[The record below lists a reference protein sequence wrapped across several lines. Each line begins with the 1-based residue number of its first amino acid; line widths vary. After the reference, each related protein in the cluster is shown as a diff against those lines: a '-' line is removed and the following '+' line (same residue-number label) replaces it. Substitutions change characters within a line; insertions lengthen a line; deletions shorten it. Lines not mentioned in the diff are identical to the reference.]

1 MALHLG
7 SSPNLK
13 VSLGGVLHSMTGKPY
28 EDAIYVMDGP
38 VAFNG
43 TSDYIETGIKLGEVD
58 SDYTILVDVADFLKT
73 GSQCTILNYMNEIS
87 PYPGLVVRMSGAE
100 IEATLGVG
108 GRLFLTTGLNAS
120 PCRLAFVRDTTR
132 NKYIGYWTIN
142 GAINSAIGS
151 NVFHTS
157 PQTLTIG
164 SSKNASN
171 APWRFFNG
179 TINSFKLYDKV
190 LPEERI
196 TKFLKGGSK

>member
-1 MALHLG
+1 MALYLG
-7 SSPNLK
+7 NSPKLK
-13 VSLGGVLHSMTGKPY
+13 VGIGGVLHSMTAKTY
-28 EDAIYVMDGP
+28 EDAIYVMNGP

-58 SDYTILVDVADFLKT
+58 RDYTILVDVTDIIVT
-73 GSQCTILNYMNEIS
+73 GGKHTILNYMNEVS
-87 PYPGLVVRMSGAE
+87 PYPGLVVLIPGTE
-100 IEATLGVG
+100 VEATLGSAG
-108 GRLFLTTGLNAS
+108 TIFKTTGLNAS

-171 APWRFFNG
+171 VPWRFFNG
-179 TINSFKLYDKV
+179 TIDSFKLYDKV
-190 LPEERI
+190 LPEARI
-196 TKFLKGGSK
+196 LKFLKGVNK

>member
-13 VSLGGVLHSMTGKPY
+13 VVLGEVLHSMTSKSL
-28 EDAIYVMDGP
+28 EDAIYVMNGP
-38 VAFNG
+38 VTFNG

-58 SDYTILVDVADFLKT
+58 RDYTILVDVADFLKT

-100 IEATLGVG
+100 IEATLGTG
-108 GRLFLTTGLNAS
+108 GKLFLTTGLNAS
-120 PCRLAFVRDTTR
+120 PCRLAFVRDTTL

-142 GAINSAIGS
+142 GEIKSVVGS
-151 NVFHTS
+151 NAFHS
-157 PQTLTIG
+157 SSQTLTIG

-171 APWRFFNG
+171 TPWRFFKG

-190 LPEERI
+190 LSESRI

>member
-1 MALHLG
+1 MALYLG
-7 SSPNLK
+7 DSPKLK
-13 VSLGGVLHSMTGKPY
+13 VGLGEVLHSMTTKSL

-38 VAFNG
+38 VTFNG

-58 SDYTILVDVADFLKT
+58 RDYTILVDIANIAGV
-73 GSQCTILNYMNEIS
+73 GNQYTILNYMNEAT
-87 PYPGLVVRMSGAE
+87 PYPGLVVRMSGTE

-108 GRLFLTTGLNAS
+108 ARLFLTTGLNAS

-142 GAINSAIGS
+142 GEIQSVIGS
-151 NVFHTS
+151 NAFHS
-157 PQTLTIG
+157 SSQTLTIG

-171 APWRFFNG
+171 VPWRFFKG
-179 TINSFKLYDKV
+179 TINRFKLYDKV

-196 TKFLKGGSK
+196 TRFLEGGNK